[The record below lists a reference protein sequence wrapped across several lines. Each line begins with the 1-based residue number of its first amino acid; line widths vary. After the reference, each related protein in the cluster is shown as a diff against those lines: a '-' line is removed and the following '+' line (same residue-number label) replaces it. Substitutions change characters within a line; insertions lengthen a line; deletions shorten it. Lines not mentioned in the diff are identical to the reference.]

1 MNIGTIR
8 YGKEIGYKNHWQKFV
23 WASCQQCRKERWVP
37 FVKGKSQSNF
47 CRTCG
52 QSKCK
57 GKGDKARG
65 WKGGRVKTSS
75 GYVRVYVYSND
86 FLYPMADKTNYIL
99 EHRLVM
105 AKSLNRCLLSWE
117 IVHHKNGIKDDNRI
131 ENLELIKGTCKH
143 NGISFAFYRLQ
154 QENKK
159 LKKQIRELEYQL
171 S

>member
-1 MNIGTIR
+1 
-8 YGKEIGYKNHWQKFV
+8 
-23 WASCQQCRKERWVP
+23 
-37 FVKGKSQSNF
+37 
-47 CRTCG
+47 
-52 QSKCK
+52 
-57 GKGDKARG
+57 
-65 WKGGRVKTSS
+65 
-75 GYVRVYVYSND
+75 
-86 FLYPMADKTNYIL
+86 
-99 EHRLVM
+99 M